1 MESNSFSELSPFI
14 NVISSPYNLHLNSSV
29 ATMCE
34 SGGLSVSIPA
44 ITSDFD
50 GDARNITTPD
60 VGADEGSFTNI
71 QQQDLTG
78 PTISYTPLPNTL
90 ITTGVTLTANI
101 SDASGVPASGTG
113 LPTLYW
119 KINSGSYFG
128 VTGSWSTSNAY
139 TFAFGNGV
147 VSGDIVSYYIVA
159 QDSVSSP
166 NLSAFPLTGA
176 SGFSSYPPFCSVP
189 PTNPNTFIIQFTLS
203 GTYTVG
209 SGGSYSTIEAAIT
222 SLNNTGIGVG
232 GVTFNVLAGHTETF
246 STPTAGILNTTGSIT
261 KPIIFQKSGTGA
273 NPLITAATGT
283 TINSDGVIK
292 IAGGDYITFDG
303 IDVQENSLNTTDTTQ
318 MEWGYAIIK
327 GSNISPTNGCQ
338 FVTVKN
344 CSITLNKTNA
354 ATVGIYS
361 GNHGAIGISSIFVDS
376 TIGATN
382 HCKIS
387 GNTISNVYTGISLNG
402 FAASTDLSLYD
413 LDNEISGN
421 SISNFGGL
429 SFIACGITTIYNGNI
444 NILNNNIT
452 GGTANNT
459 VYGIYINTA
468 NSQNITISGNR
479 VFNLNTSN
487 TTDNSHVPIYCNA
500 GNIAANNTVLVY
512 NNLLENGTHY
522 STGTGKI
529 YAIRTT
535 SAPTNLIIRKNIIRN
550 NSLRGSSSSSF
561 FTGISIESNAINCK
575 VDSNE
580 IYGNSIASNS
590 SASFPFYGISIFG
603 NVLTTI
609 MEVNS
614 NSIYNNSINRP
625 TSSEAFYGISN
636 NIALPIEKYSYN
648 SLHDN
653 THNGNGIMYGIYLN
667 TATGAKSINN
677 DSIYNFTGKS
687 TIYGIYSTYGDT
699 LACYNNVIFN
709 LQTSIT
715 TGGCYGITLPTGI
728 NAANIYNNFIY
739 GLKAP
744 SASNADAIRAINITN
759 TTALSNIAIYYNTIY
774 LNAISSGAN
783 FGTSGIYHTAS
794 ATSTT
799 SSLDLRNNIIVN
811 NSTANGTGLNV
822 VYRRSSNFFSNFSAF
837 SNNNLF
843 YAGIPSSKNLIFYDG
858 TNSDQLITSY
868 QTRVS
873 PRESVSVTEMPP
885 FINTA
890 FLPYNLHLDFNINTQ
905 AESGGQK
912 ITSPAITNDFDGDIR
927 WGETTYA
934 GTGTSTDIGADEI
947 EFIMPPNDAGMT
959 LITEP
964 SNPTTAGIHNVKAKL
979 RNFGAN
985 TLTNVN
991 IQWSVNGV
999 LQTPFPWTGNLVS
1012 GDTITS
1018 LLGNYNFAGGSSTI
1032 IKTWTN
1038 LPNGLV
1044 DGYINNDTTKMEI
1057 VVCSGPLS
1065 GIYTIGGTAAN
1076 YSTINIALQSLYY
1089 CGVSGPV
1096 IFNIYQGTYNEQLVI
1111 DTIFGA
1117 SEVNTITF
1125 KSANNDSNSVIISYS
1140 PSSSNAN
1147 YVVKLNG
1154 TDYIR
1159 FKHLSIVNTSQ
1170 NGMGRVIELINKANF
1185 NEFSNNVIQTALS
1198 TLSTSAG
1205 IYSYN
1210 TTDDHNLISN
1220 NLITGGY
1227 YGIYLYGL
1235 GTGSKEKGNF
1245 ITNNIIKDFFYY
1257 GLYLYYQD
1265 SITAIGNMISN
1276 VTNSANVTALYSYY
1290 SDNINYQKNKI
1301 HLNNTGTTYAM
1312 YIYYNNNAGGNGL
1325 IANNFISESLGTG
1338 TVCGVYNY
1346 YSMNIKYYYNSLNI
1360 TAGNA
1365 SSYAFYTNNGSNNE
1379 LKNNSFVNTGSGYAI
1394 YAAST
1399 ASISSSNYN
1408 NLYVTGTNL
1417 GYWGSAISTLTAWQ
1431 AASGKDANSMS
1442 TDPDYLSTT
1451 DLHVYTSSLNNLGT
1465 SLTEVTNDIDGQP
1478 RSTTTPDIGADE
1490 FAPLPIDLGVTAIYD
1505 PQILYSQAG
1514 VNIPIKVKIKNFG
1527 ADSVANFNVICKIGN
1542 ASPFIKVYTSYL
1554 HANQTDSMTFANQTI
1569 LAGSFEIS
1577 TYISLA
1583 TDGNHQNDT
1592 AKIDYF
1598 GVPIKSVPYAE
1609 NFDNTV
1615 EEWFT
1620 TATGSIWEKGVP
1632 TASIIN
1638 SAHSNPNVWA
1648 TKLNGNY
1655 PNGNTSILYSPI
1667 FNNAVF
1673 KVDTLTFWH
1682 WVDAESNKDGGYIEY
1697 KNNMDGWDILGHI
1710 APDTNSNN
1718 WYNGTTLNRWTGTG
1732 AGWQQSKY
1740 KISKLI
1746 NISNTIQFRFVFN
1759 SDATNN
1765 NYNGWAID
1773 DFALT
1778 LAPIPFDA
1786 GIIAINS
1793 PSASSIVGDIVTVSV
1808 TVKNFGTDIL
1818 TTIPVNYQIGSGN
1831 VQTGTLLS
1839 PLNPGDTA
1847 NYTFTQPYQV
1857 TNINYL
1863 ICAYTSVTSDI
1874 YIQNNQYC
1882 KTVVVNSAA
1891 KDVGITEIIE
1901 PGTYATQGT
1910 SSIKVVIK
1918 NFGASTQT
1926 SIPISYQRNTLT
1938 PIDAIW
1944 TGSLASGD
1952 TVQYSFP
1959 NPMNVPSGSSFSF
1972 CVFTRLANDAYKYN
1986 DTICKS
1992 VLIGNTITVND
2003 KSVFWLGQNRPNP
2016 TTGLT
2021 NIECSL
2027 PYAGELKFAMTNLY
2041 GQKIYTFNQ
2050 QMDEGKHLITLN
2062 VNDLSAGVYYYI
2074 IELHGRRLMKKMII
2088 YK

>member
-1 MESNSFSELSPFI
+1 
-14 NVISSPYNLHLNSSV
+14 
-29 ATMCE
+29 MCE
-34 SGGLSVSIPA
+34 SGGLFVSLPA
-44 ITSDFD
+44 ITADFD
-50 GDARNITTPD
+50 GDLRNITTPD
-60 VGADEGSFTNI
+60 VGADEGNFTNI
-71 QQQDLTG
+71 QQMDLTG

-90 ITTGVTLTANI
+90 ITTGITLTANI
-101 SDASGVPASGTG
+101 SDASGVPVSGNG
-113 LPTLYW
+113 IPRLYW
-119 KINSGSYFG
+119 KINSGSYIG
-128 VTGSWSTSNAY
+128 VTGSWSSGNAY
-139 TFAFGNGV
+139 TFTFANGV

-159 QDSVSSP
+159 QDNKSIP
-166 NLSAFPLTGA
+166 NLSAFPLTGV
-176 SGFSSYPPFCSVP
+176 SGFSANPPFCLVP
-189 PTNPNTFIIQFTLS
+189 PINPSSFSIQNTLS
-203 GTYTVG
+203 GNYTVG
-209 SGGSYSTIEAAIT
+209 SGGNYATIEAAIIA
-222 SLNNTGIGVG
+222 LNNSGIGIG
-232 GVTFNVLAGHTETF
+232 GVILNVAAGHSETF
-246 STPTAGILNTTGSIT
+246 STQTAGILNATGSIT
-261 KPIIFQKSGTGA
+261 NPIIFQKVGIGA

-283 TINSDGVIK
+283 TTNSDGIIK
-292 IAGGDYITFDG
+292 IAGGDYITFDS
-303 IDVQENSLNTTDTTQ
+303 IDVQENITNLTPTTQ
-318 MEWGYAIIK
+318 MEWGYAIVK
-327 GSNISPTNGCQ
+327 GSNISTANACQ
-338 FVTVKN
+338 FVTIKN
-344 CSITLNKTNA
+344 CSITLNKANA

-361 GNHGAIGISSIFVDS
+361 GNHGASGISSMLVDS
-376 TIGATN
+376 TIGAAN
-382 HCKIS
+382 HCKIM
-387 GNTISNVYTGISLNG
+387 GNTISNVYAGISLNG
-402 FAASTDLSLYD
+402 FAAAIDLTLYD
-413 LDNEISGN
+413 MDNEISGN

-468 NSQNITISGNR
+468 NGQNITINGNR

-500 GNIAANNTVLVY
+500 GNNAANNTVLIY
-512 NNLLENGTHY
+512 GNLLENGIHY

-561 FTGISIESNAINCK
+561 FTGISIESNAIYCK
-575 VDSNE
+575 VDSNK

-614 NSIYNNSINRP
+614 NSIYDNSINRP

-636 NIALPIEKYSYN
+636 TIALPIEKYSYN

-912 ITSPAITNDFDGDIR
+912 ITSPTITTDFDGDIR
-927 WGETTYA
+927 WGGTTYA
-934 GTGTSTDIGADEI
+934 GSGTSTDIGADEI

-964 SNPTTAGIHNVKAKL
+964 LNPTNAGIQNVKAKL
-979 RNFGAN
+979 KNFGAN
-985 TLTNVN
+985 MLTYVN

-999 LQTPFPWTGNLVS
+999 LQTTVPWTGNLVS

-1018 LLGNYNFAGGSSTI
+1018 LLGYYNFVGGSSII
-1032 IKTWTN
+1032 IKAWTN

-1044 DGYINNDTTKMEI
+1044 DGYINNDTTKREVI
-1057 VVCSGPLS
+1057 VCSGPLS
-1065 GIYTIGGTAAN
+1065 GIYTIGGNTAN
-1076 YSTINIALQSLYY
+1076 YSTINLALQSLNY
-1089 CGVSGPV
+1089 CGVNGSV
-1096 IFNIYQGTYNEQLVI
+1096 TFNINQGTYNEQLVI
-1111 DTIFGA
+1111 DTIFGTSA
-1117 SEVNTITF
+1117 VNTITF
-1125 KSANNDSNSVIISYS
+1125 KSANNDSNSVVISSS
-1140 PSSSNAN
+1140 PSSSTAN
-1147 YVVKLNG
+1147 YVIRLNG
-1154 TDYIR
+1154 ADYIR
-1159 FKHLSIVNTSQ
+1159 FKHLTIVNTSQ

-1185 NEFSNNVIQTALS
+1185 NEFSNNVIQTAPS
-1198 TLSTSAG
+1198 TVSTSSV

-1210 TTDDHNLISN
+1210 TIDDHNLISN

-1227 YGIYLYGL
+1227 CGIYLYGISSS
-1235 GTGSKEKGNF
+1235 SKEQGNV
-1245 ITNNIIKDFFYY
+1245 IINNSIKDFYYY
-1257 GLYLYYQD
+1257 GLYLSYQD
-1265 SITAIGNMISN
+1265 SITVTRNMISN
-1276 VTNSANVTALYSYY
+1276 ISNSAIVYALYSYY

-1312 YIYYNNNAGGNGL
+1312 YIYYNNNTSGNGL

-1338 TVCGVYNY
+1338 TVYGVYNY
-1346 YSMNIKYYYNSLNI
+1346 YSKNMKYYYNSINI

-1365 SSYAFYTNNGSNNE
+1365 TSYAFYTNNGSNND
-1379 LKNNSFVNTGSGYAI
+1379 LKNNSFVNAASGYAI

-1399 ASISSSNYN
+1399 ASIISSNYN
-1408 NLYVTGTNL
+1408 NLYATGNNL
-1417 GYWGSAISTLTAWQ
+1417 GYWGSAVTTLLSWQ
-1431 AASGKDANSMS
+1431 TASGKDANSIS
-1442 TDPDYLSTT
+1442 TDPGYLSTN
-1451 DLHVYTSSLNNLGT
+1451 DLHVYTSLLNNFGT
-1465 SLTEVTNDIDGQP
+1465 PLIEVVNDIDGQS
-1478 RSTTTPDIGADE
+1478 RSATIPDIGADE
-1490 FAPLPIDLGVTAIYD
+1490 FSPLPIDLGVTAIYD
-1505 PQILYSQAG
+1505 PLILYSQAG
-1514 VNIPIKVKIKNFG
+1514 INIPIKVKIKNFG
-1527 ADSVANFNVICKIGN
+1527 ADSVANFNVVCKIGN
-1542 ASPFIKVYTSYL
+1542 SAPVVQVYNSYL
-1554 HANQTDSMTFANQTI
+1554 QVNQTDSVTFTNQAVV
-1569 LAGSFEIS
+1569 AGLFEIS

-1583 TDGNHQNDT
+1583 TDGNHFNDT

-1620 TATGSIWEKGVP
+1620 TGTSTIWEKGVP
-1632 TASIIN
+1632 SASVIN
-1638 SAHSNPNVWA
+1638 SPHSSPNVWS

-1655 PNGNTSILYSPI
+1655 PNGNTSVLYSPI

-1673 KVDTLTFWH
+1673 KADTLKFWH

-1697 KNNMDGWDILGHI
+1697 MDYANNWSILGHI
-1710 APDTNSNN
+1710 LPVDTNAAN
-1718 WYNGTTLNRWTGTG
+1718 WYNGTSLNIWTGTG
-1732 AGWQQSKY
+1732 GGWQQSTY
-1740 KISKLI
+1740 KLS
-1746 NISNTIQFRFVFN
+1746 NIMNLGNTVQFRFVFN

-1773 DFALT
+1773 DFAIS
-1778 LAPIPFDA
+1778 LAPIPDDA
-1786 GIIAINS
+1786 GVIVITS
-1793 PSASSIVGDIVTVSV
+1793 PGVASQVGDVVTVSV
-1808 TVKNFGTDIL
+1808 TVKNFGTNTL
-1818 TTIPVNYQIGSGN
+1818 TNIPVNYQIGSGN
-1831 VQTGTLLS
+1831 VQSGILAG
-1839 PLNPGDTA
+1839 PLPPGATA
-1847 NYTFTQPYQV
+1847 NYTFTQPQQI
-1857 TNINYL
+1857 TNINYS
-1863 ICAYTSVTSDI
+1863 ICAYTSVIGDI
-1874 YIQNNQYC
+1874 YTQNDEYC
-1882 KTVVVNSAA
+1882 KNVVVNPAA
-1891 KDVGITEIIE
+1891 KDVGITELLN
-1901 PGTYATQGT
+1901 PLVYAPQGT
-1910 SSIKVVIK
+1910 TTIKVVIK
-1918 NFGASTQT
+1918 NFGANTQT
-1926 SIPISYQRNTLT
+1926 SIPLSYQRNYL
-1938 PIDAIW
+1938 PAVDALW
-1944 TGSLASGD
+1944 TGSLIGGD
-1952 TVQYSFP
+1952 TVQFTFA
-1959 NPMNVPSGSSFSF
+1959 NPMTVPSGSSFSL
-1972 CVFTRLANDAYKYN
+1972 CVFTRLANDAYVHN

-1992 VLIGNTITVND
+1992 VLIGNAINENNE
-2003 KSVFWLGQNRPNP
+2003 SVFWLGQNIPNP
-2016 TTGLT
+2016 TTGFI
-2021 NIECSL
+2021 NIEYCL
-2027 PYAGELKFAMTNLY
+2027 PNAGEIKFDLMNLY
-2041 GQKIYTFNQ
+2041 GQRVYSFKQLI
-2050 QMDEGKHLITLN
+2050 DEGKHFITLN
-2062 VNDLSAGVYYYI
+2062 INDLSTGVYYYE
-2074 IELHGRRLMKKMII
+2074 IEFNGSRLVKKMIVN
-2088 YK
+2088 K